1 VGGPDR
7 PTSPHRA
14 DPAHRGVRVRPARQR
29 LASLVAGEMAGHGT
43 APNRKCLEHVTRAA
57 AQAAAQADGLLLGTP
72 LHPPP
77 GVWHH
82 LLDLLIVNAHQAA
95 SIPGLRPEEVLAEP
109 AAAVRGLLN
118 LGPPA
123 AIITLRAAGA
133 VISDAVAGGSR
144 GRRPVRPRPVPV
156 GSRTGQ
162 RPA

>member
-1 VGGPDR
+1 
-7 PTSPHRA
+7 
-14 DPAHRGVRVRPARQR
+14 
-29 LASLVAGEMAGHGT
+29 MAGHGT

-57 AQAAAQADGLLLGTP
+57 AQADGLLLATP

-77 GVWHH
+77 GVWH
-82 LLDLLIVNAHQAA
+82 LLDLLIVNAHQAG

-133 VISDAVAGGSR
+133 VISGTVAGGSR
-144 GRRPVRPRPVPV
+144 GRRSVPPRPVPV